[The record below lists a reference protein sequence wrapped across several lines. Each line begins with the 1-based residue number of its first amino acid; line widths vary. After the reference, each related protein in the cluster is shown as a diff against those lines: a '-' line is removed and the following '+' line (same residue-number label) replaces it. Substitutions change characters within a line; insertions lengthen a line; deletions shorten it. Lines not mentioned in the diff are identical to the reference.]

1 MNNKNNSII
10 TNACGNKNN
19 NNRNHANIDNN
30 HNDRNIII
38 LIN

>member
-1 MNNKNNSII
+1 MNNRNNSII
-10 TNACGNKNN
+10 TKACGNKNN
-19 NNRNHANIDNN
+19 NNRNYANIDNN